1 MVNNFNTTNYIKT
14 TSVKTANNIQ

>member
-14 TSVKTANNIQ
+14 TSVKQR